1 MQGFPGAS
9 LAGSAPESVPAMEPD
24 NPEITKVATESST
37 SSWKLPNIHSFAGPL
52 GVNFNLFTQV
62 DGATFH
68 HDASGE
74 FNDDV
79 VLRRLRLTFQRTLI
93 RHWTFKGS
101 AELNAGDFELK
112 DLYGLYTGFPHASI
126 FAGNQKEPFSL
137 EQMTSSRFTTLMER
151 SMSNTFSPTRSL
163 GVSRAYQNQ
172 PQLRPSRGCLPV
184 VCSRTISRRAVW
196 ELTGRLT
203 HQPIRIERGTLHTGV
218 SASFRNLGSSGPR
231 FHSRP
236 ESGATDIRMV
246 ETDTIDNARFLS
258 RLGLEAAYVDGPG
271 SVHGEY
277 IASRV
282 DRDDGL
288 STLSFHGGYVQAAW
302 FLTGE
307 SLPYLADTGVLGRL
321 RPKSRF
327 TLKNPTGGAWELAV
341 RLSRIDLND
350 DDIIGGEEL
359 NLTLGVT
366 WYLDKYTKVMANY
379 VDVIDVDRPGSEF
392 DGNDLNIF
400 QLRFQIEF

>member
-1 MQGFPGAS
+1 M
-9 LAGSAPESVPAMEPD
+9 
-24 NPEITKVATESST
+24 
-37 SSWKLPNIHSFAGPL
+37 
-52 GVNFNLFTQV
+52 
-62 DGATFH
+62 
-68 HDASGE
+68 
-74 FNDDV
+74 
-79 VLRRLRLTFQRTLI
+79 
-93 RHWTFKGS
+93 
-101 AELNAGDFELK
+101 
-112 DLYGLYTGFPHASI
+112 
-126 FAGNQKEPFSL
+126 
-137 EQMTSSRFTTLMER
+137 
-151 SMSNTFSPTRSL
+151 
-163 GVSRAYQNQ
+163 
-172 PQLRPSRGCLPV
+172 
-184 VCSRTISRRAVW
+184 
-196 ELTGRLT
+196 
-203 HQPIRIERGTLHTGV
+203 
-218 SASFRNLGSSGPR
+218 
-231 FHSRP
+231 
-236 ESGATDIRMV
+236 
-246 ETDTIDNARFLS
+246 
-258 RLGLEAAYVDGPG
+258 GLEAAYIDGPG

-288 STLSFHGGYVQAAW
+288 STLAFHGGYVQAAW

-327 TLKNPTGGAWELAV
+327 TLKNPTGVAWELAV
-341 RLSRIDLND
+341 RLSGIDLND